1 MLKHLGKLKFIG
13 DLSMEDA
20 DTLAKY
26 GKQSINILEFGVGG
40 STQIFA
46 QCLPD
51 RLLSVDTN
59 VTGGD
64 KWISVTEK
72 RVLSLLN
79 KTVPEFHDL
88 FDFLKNIPKL
98 DYDLIFVDGIWWQ
111 RKPFA
116 DATWPLL
123 KVGGVMIFHDTRRDF
138 DFDIAIKFVKEHY
151 EEIRLVE
158 TNAEASNG
166 KSSNMTV
173 IHKKIREPYVNWN
186 NTEGKPQWAYGD
198 PSYDGELLSWQ

>member
-1 MLKHLGKLKFIG
+1 MLKYLAKIKFIG
-13 DLSMEDA
+13 DLSLEDA

-46 QCLPD
+46 QCLPEK
-51 RLLSVDTN
+51 LLSVDTN

-64 KWISVTEK
+64 KWIDVTRR
-72 RVLSLLN
+72 RVDSLQN

-88 FDFLKNIPKL
+88 FEFLKDIPKF

-116 DATWPLL
+116 DATWQFL
-123 KVGGVMIFHDTRRDF
+123 KPGGVMIFHDTRRDF
-138 DFDIAIKFVKEHY
+138 DFDIAIKFVREHF
-151 EEIRLVE
+151 EEIKLVE
-158 TNAEASNG
+158 TNAEATNG
-166 KSSNMTV
+166 KTSNMTV
-173 IHKKIREPYVNWN
+173 IHKKVKEPYVNWN
-186 NTEGKPQWAYGD
+186 HTEGKPQWAYGD
-198 PSYDGELLSWQ
+198 PNYDGELLSWQ